1 MLIDMLLVQVG
12 CDLVT
17 KAVGSH
23 AVHIDT
29 VDVGTLRLTVFR
41 DEIEG
46 LWDLFVQGP
55 MKYIV
60 RHLASGPK
68 LTR

>member
-12 CDLVT
+12 CGLVT

-29 VDVGTLRLTVFR
+29 VDVGTLRLTVFEMR
-41 DEIEG
+41 LKGYGISLCKD
-46 LWDLFVQGP
+46 
-55 MKYIV
+55 
-60 RHLASGPK
+60 R
-68 LTR
+68 